1 MATRTGFTTG
11 GGEYFIDE
19 NEPVMVLRGKD
30 VTCLAAIC
38 AYVQALLDMNENEVV
53 NSHLDSSLE
62 RLRVFWE
69 YQTTSGVAGGQS
81 LEQLVSTVVTTAE
94 DRTVFYLHQAEQ
106 KHAAAEVLS
115 MFLRGGDGV
124 GGGGG
129 WTRPPPVTT

>member
-1 MATRTGFTTG
+1 MATLTGFTTG
-11 GGEYFIDE
+11 GGEYFIDQ

-69 YQTTSGVAGGQS
+69 YQTTSGVAGVGCSQKHHS
-81 LEQLVSTVVTTAE
+81 GSEQ
-94 DRTVFYLHQAEQ
+94 YLAKAEQ
-106 KHAAAEVLS
+106 
-115 MFLRGGDGV
+115 MLRELRL
-124 GGGGG
+124 
-129 WTRPPPVTT
+129 TK

>member
-1 MATRTGFTTG
+1 MNDPKYKFGDTDRLYHR

-30 VTCLAAIC
+30 VTSLAAIG

-69 YQTTSGVAGGQS
+69 YQTTSGVAGVGCSQKHHS
-81 LEQLVSTVVTTAE
+81 GSEQYIAK
-94 DRTVFYLHQAEQ
+94 AEQ
-106 KHAAAEVLS
+106 
-115 MFLRGGDGV
+115 MLRELRL
-124 GGGGG
+124 
-129 WTRPPPVTT
+129 TK